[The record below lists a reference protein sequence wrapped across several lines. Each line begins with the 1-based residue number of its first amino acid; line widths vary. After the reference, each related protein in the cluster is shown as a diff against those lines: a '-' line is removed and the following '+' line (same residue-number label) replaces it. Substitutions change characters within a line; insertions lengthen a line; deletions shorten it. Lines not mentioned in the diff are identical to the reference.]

1 MRVTPQTE
9 LLQNVSG
16 RDPDL
21 SVRTRAS
28 GHPAG
33 PGKFVAV
40 LGPDGSGK
48 TTLIAE
54 LTEVVNRSGG
64 CAAIFHWRPQ
74 FRRNGGPAIVVAEPH
89 GKPMRSVV
97 ASLLKLPYLW
107 WKFSAGYLT
116 QVRPLLRSG
125 KTVIFDRYFH
135 DLLVDP
141 TRYRYNAP
149 EFLAR
154 WVAGCIPQPD
164 LWIVLDAPLEIL
176 RQRKQEVTLHETAR
190 QREAYLA
197 LAAVLQNAVVVDSSG
212 AAAHVAGAL
221 QEHLQ
226 SRP

>member
-1 MRVTPQTE
+1 MTPQTE

-21 SVRTRAS
+21 SVRTSANER
-28 GHPAG
+28 PAG
-33 PGKFVAV
+33 SGKFVAV

-54 LTEVVNRSGG
+54 LTELVNRSGG
-64 CAAIFHWRPQ
+64 CAAVFHWRPQ

-89 GKPMRSVV
+89 GKPMRSVA

-149 EFLAR
+149 KVLAR

-164 LWIVLDAPLEIL
+164 LWIVLDAPLEVL
-176 RQRKQEVTLHETAR
+176 RQRKQEVTINETSR

-197 LAAVLQNAVVVDSSG
+197 LAAALQNAIVVDSSG
-212 AAAHVAGAL
+212 SATHVAGCL

-226 SRP
+226 S